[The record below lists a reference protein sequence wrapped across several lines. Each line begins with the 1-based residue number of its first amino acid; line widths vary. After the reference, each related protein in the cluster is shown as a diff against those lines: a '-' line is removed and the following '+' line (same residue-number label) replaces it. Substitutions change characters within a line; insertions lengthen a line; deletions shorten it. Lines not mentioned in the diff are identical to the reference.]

1 MFRWPSDQMAS
12 RELRKQ
18 VDCREM
24 ASLASDSALFPSL
37 PFLFLTLTWLLCLLP
52 PFSLP
57 LPPALLSPPP
67 SYSSLPPPSMVYL
80 NTVIPRPFKGA
91 QSLCLISTNRLMDEE
106 QKSKQ
111 SRLNWEGVFV
121 WREGTCPRN
130 VVYYTTVGQ
139 GGSSHLP
146 LPPIGSELC
155 VE

>member
-1 MFRWPSDQMAS
+1 MTSHEPRT
-12 RELRKQ
+12 Q

-37 PFLFLTLTWLLCLLP
+37 PFLFLSLTWLLCLLP

-57 LPPALLSPPP
+57 FPPALLSPSP

-80 NTVIPRPFKGA
+80 NTVVPRPFKGT
-91 QSLCLISTNRLMDEE
+91 QSLCLISTNWNGWLMDEE

-111 SRLNWEGVFV
+111 NRLNWEGVFV
-121 WREGTCPRN
+121 WREGSCPRN

-139 GGSSHLP
+139 GASPHLP
-146 LPPIGSELC
+146 LPPIGSEPS